1 MAMNFGKLNFAVGFN
16 RTSAFPLDANS
27 YFEDYVSAET
37 AASGAAEVGSSDSAY
52 YIGQVI
58 IVKDTTKGVGLYQIG
73 ADKKLVKFGQAS
85 SEADLAEKISAL
97 ETRATTIEGKLILA
111 TTEADGFMSKEDK
124 AKLDGIAE
132 GATKVIVDG
141 ELTDD
146 GVNPVQGKAIKAAI
160 AQVDGDVVALEG
172 RVDGIEAT
180 ANAAMPK
187 AGGEFTGKVSGVA
200 TADADGATTFVT
212 KGYVDTKLGNKV
224 DVVDG
229 KGLSTNDYDNAA
241 KAIVDG
247 VTDELA
253 KKVNKVE
260 GKGLSTNDYD
270 NAAVAE
276 VAKVKDKLDSA
287 TFNSYKEETETRVS
301 GIEGN
306 VSDLQDKIKGVT
318 GAMHF
323 KGVLTELPEDK
334 SSYVAGDVIIVDKKE
349 YVLAD
354 EGDSKEWHELG
365 DEGSHITRD
374 EVAQTYLTKE
384 SASTTYITKTQAGTD
399 IATAKQEA
407 IDAANGSLTTA
418 KGELET
424 AIGTAKTEAITTAG
438 TNADTKISEAL
449 KAYTTTEDLNKELA
463 KKLES
468 ADLTDYAKTA
478 DVTSSISTAKEET
491 LEAVD
496 TKLADYTKTTDLTTQ
511 LSGKVDKVTGKSL
524 VSDDLVT
531 KLEAIQDNAVIKGVE
546 GGIKLDA
553 ETGKISVDAEN
564 IPEIAQAKVTGLVD
578 KLSEIDTS
586 LGTKQTADQ
595 VNALIQDATIKGE
608 KITGAVA
615 LATSASTA
623 DKVAHVL
630 TVGDKAYN
638 GSEDI
643 TITADDLGALTE
655 IPQATESALGGIKVG
670 YNSTSANDCPVI
682 LSAEGQAYVTIPA
695 VPEALIKTIEDTQFE
710 VTAGKLSLKAVST
723 DLLVQGSKEFILD
736 GGNAAGDEYDF

>member
-27 YFEDYVSAET
+27 YFEDYASAET

-132 GATKVIVDG
+132 GATKVIVDA

-253 KKVNKVE
+253 KKV
-260 GKGLSTNDYD
+260 
-270 NAAVAE
+270 
-276 VAKVKDKLDSA
+276 
-287 TFNSYKEETETRVS
+287 
-301 GIEGN
+301 
-306 VSDLQDKIKGVT
+306 
-318 GAMHF
+318 
-323 KGVLTELPEDK
+323 
-334 SSYVAGDVIIVDKKE
+334 
-349 YVLAD
+349 
-354 EGDSKEWHELG
+354 
-365 DEGSHITRD
+365 
-374 EVAQTYLTKE
+374 
-384 SASTTYITKTQAGTD
+384 
-399 IATAKQEA
+399 
-407 IDAANGSLTTA
+407 
-418 KGELET
+418 
-424 AIGTAKTEAITTAG
+424 
-438 TNADTKISEAL
+438 
-449 KAYTTTEDLNKELA
+449 
-463 KKLES
+463 
-468 ADLTDYAKTA
+468 
-478 DVTSSISTAKEET
+478 
-491 LEAVD
+491 
-496 TKLADYTKTTDLTTQ
+496 
-511 LSGKVDKVTGKSL
+511 DKVTGKSL

-595 VNALIQDATIKGE
+595 VNTLIQDATIKGE

-630 TVGDKAYN
+630 TVGNKAYN

-736 GGNAAGDEYDF
+736 GGSAAGDEYDF